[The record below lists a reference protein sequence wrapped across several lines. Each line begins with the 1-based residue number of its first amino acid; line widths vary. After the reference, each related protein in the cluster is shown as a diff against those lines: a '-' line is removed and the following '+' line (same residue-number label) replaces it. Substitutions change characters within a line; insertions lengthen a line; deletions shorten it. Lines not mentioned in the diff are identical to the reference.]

1 MDAVASRRV
10 VSCVRLCCDDE
21 LSAVC
26 CLLCRVVSCHVY
38 LLLLPPTSYLP
49 FLTVLVSPCSGGT
62 VGDQASG
69 GGGTV
74 RYLS

>member
-1 MDAVASRRV
+1 MMSCLLSVVCCA
-10 VSCVRLCCDDE
+10 VSC
-21 LSAVC
+21 
-26 CLLCRVVSCHVY
+26 VSCHVY
-38 LLLLPPTSYLP
+38 LLPPTSYLP

-69 GGGTV
+69 GGGGGGTV

>member
-1 MDAVASRRV
+1 MMS
-10 VSCVRLCCDDE
+10 
-21 LSAVC
+21 
-26 CLLCRVVSCHVY
+26 CLLSVVPCRVCRVMSTY
-38 LLLLPPTSYLP
+38 LLPPTYLP

-69 GGGTV
+69 GGGGTV

>member
-26 CLLCRVVSCHVY
+26 CLLCRVVCVVSC
-38 LLLLPPTSYLP
+38 LPPTSYLP

-62 VGDQASG
+62 VGGKASA
-69 GGGTV
+69 GGTV

>member
-1 MDAVASRRV
+1 MPSRRV

-26 CLLCRVVSCHVY
+26 CLLCRVVCVVSC
-38 LLLLPPTSYLP
+38 LPPTSYLP
-49 FLTVLVSPCSGGT
+49 DFSLLYLVSPCSGGT
-62 VGDQASG
+62 VGGKASG